1 MRRILTVLLFS
12 CLLGAAQLM
21 AIDHKGIAHFD
32 LSPDRFP
39 VIAGGSPTA
48 ILADAADNS
57 AVQIALKAL
66 QKDFKAVGGT
76 EASILNE
83 PRSGRMIIVGTI
95 GTKYISQILD
105 SGKIDRSEL
114 EGKTEK
120 YIMTV
125 VKDPLQGVSEA
136 LVIAGSD
143 RRGTVYGIYELS
155 EQMGVSPWYF
165 WADTPI
171 EHHDNVSLEPGIYT
185 AGEPA
190 VKYRGIFLNDE
201 APCLTSWVKNHYG
214 TDFGGHEFYADVFE
228 LILRLRGNFMWPAM
242 WGWAFYADDP
252 LNSKTAD
259 DMGIVMGTSHHEPMA
274 RNHQEWA
281 RNPKAY
287 GGIWDYTK
295 NKKELQRFFR
305 EGIERSKDNEDL
317 ITIGMRGDGDAALA
331 GTDEE
336 NIKMM
341 EGLFKDQRQI
351 IRKVTGKPAEQRPQ
365 VWALYKEVQLY
376 YEKGLRVPDDVI
388 ILISDDNWGDVR
400 KLPDAV
406 ERQHKGG
413 WGMYYHV
420 DYVGAPRNSKWLN
433 VTPVQ
438 HLWEQMQLTYD
449 YGVDKIWVLNVG
461 DLKPMEYPISLFLD
475 MAWSPF
481 KYSASTLLEHTYGFC
496 EQQFGADQAEEATR
510 ILNLLCKYSGRI
522 TAEMLDKNTYNLE
535 SGEWKQ
541 VADEWARLEAEALRQ
556 YLTLDPKY
564 RDVYQQVIL
573 FPTQALANVYDMYYS
588 QAMNHKLLVE
598 GNPAANEWADRC
610 ERDFKRDA
618 ELNAAYNTDIA
629 GGKWNGMMTQKHIG
643 YTNWNDN
650 FPADTQPA
658 VGRFEEVKPGLYEF
672 TEKDGTVTMEAEHF
686 YATTD
691 AAEARW
697 TVIPYMGRTLSGIS
711 LQPYSKATD
720 GAEISYKFTLTSD
733 VKKVDIH
740 FILNATLAFARREG
754 HRFTAS
760 IDGGPAK
767 EINFNGRLNEEPEN
781 IYSIYYP
788 TVATRVVD
796 AVESFDIAKSA
807 GEHTLTIKPIEPG
820 TVFEKIVIDCGGFEP
835 SYLFGKESPVARPS
849 ESMEVP
855 TNRPQMPRFTQEQ
868 LEQFRRMR
876 EEQEAAG
883 QSGQGQQRQR
893 RRN

>member
-1 MRRILTVLLFS
+1 MKKTLSILLFA
-12 CLLGAAQLM
+12 CVLGVFQLA
-21 AIDHKGIAHFD
+21 AIDHKGISRFE

-39 VIAGGSPTA
+39 VIAGCTPTA
-48 ILADAADNS
+48 ILADENDNV
-57 AVQIALKAL
+57 AVQIALKSL
-66 QKDFKAVGGT
+66 QKDFKAVCGT
-76 EASILNE
+76 EAPVLTE
-83 PRSGRMIIVGTI
+83 PKSGRMIIIGTI

-105 SGKIDRSEL
+105 SGKIDRSGL
-114 EGKTEK
+114 QGKNEK

-125 VKDPLQGVSEA
+125 VKDPVQGVSEA

-171 EHHDNVSLEPGIYT
+171 EHHDDVSIVPGTYT

-201 APCLTSWVKNHYG
+201 APCLTSWVKNYYG
-214 TDFGGHEFYADVFE
+214 TERGGHEFYADVFE

-242 WGWAFYADDP
+242 WSWAFYADDP

-281 RNPKAY
+281 RDPKAY

-317 ITIGMRGDGDAALA
+317 VTIGMRGDGDAALA
-331 GTDEE
+331 GSDEQ

-351 IRKVTGKPAEQRPQ
+351 IKKVTGKPAEQRQQ

-400 KLPDAV
+400 KLPNAE
-406 ERQHKGG
+406 ERLHKGG

-496 EQQFGADQAEEATR
+496 EQQFGADQAEEAAR

-522 TAEMLDKNTYNLE
+522 TAEMLDKSTYNLE
-535 SGEWKQ
+535 TGEWKQ

-556 YLTLDPKY
+556 YLTLDPEY
-564 RDVYQQVIL
+564 RDVYQQIIL
-573 FPTQALANVYDMYYS
+573 FPTQALANVYDMYYA

-618 ELNAAYNTDIA
+618 MLNASYNTDIA

-643 YTNWNDN
+643 YTSWNDN

-658 VGRFEEVKPGLYEF
+658 IGRFEEVKPGLYEF
-672 TEKDGTVTMEAEHF
+672 TEKNGTVTMEAEHF
-686 YATTD
+686 YSIKD

-720 GAEISYKFTLTSD
+720 GAEITYRFTVNSD
-733 VKKVDIH
+733 VRNVDIH
-740 FILNATLAFARREG
+740 FVLNATLAFARREG

-781 IYSIYYP
+781 IYSVYYP
-788 TVATRVVD
+788 TVATRVID
-796 AVESFDIAKSA
+796 SVESFEMTK

-835 SYLFGKESPVARPS
+835 SYLFGNESPVARPS
-849 ESMEVP
+849 EAMEVP
-855 TNRPQMPRFTQEQ
+855 TNRPPMPQFTQEQ
-868 LEQFRRMR
+868 LEQFRKMY
-876 EEQEAAG
+876 EEQQAAQGG
-883 QSGQGQQRQR
+883 QNRQRQR
-893 RRN
+893 RR

>member
-1 MRRILTVLLFS
+1 MKIKSLAL
-12 CLLGAAQLM
+12 LLGAMLCTAQAF
-21 AIDHKGIAHFD
+21 AIDNKGIAHNE
-32 LSPDRFP
+32 LSASRFT
-39 VIAGGSPTA
+39 VIEAGKPTA
-48 ILADAADNS
+48 ILADENDNV
-57 AVQIALKAL
+57 AIQIALKSL
-66 QKDFKAVGGT
+66 QKDFKAV
-76 EASILNE
+76 
-83 PRSGRMIIVGTI
+83 SGNVAPIYNKVLADKMIIVGSI
-95 GTKYISQILD
+95 DSKFISQIIAA
-105 SGKIDRSEL
+105 GKINGNEL
-114 EGKTEK
+114 RGKNEK

-125 VKDPLQGVSEA
+125 VQNPVEGVSEA

-155 EQMGVSPWYF
+155 EQIGVSPWYF

-171 EHHDNVSLEPGIYT
+171 EHQENISIEHGTYT

-201 APCLTSWVKNHYG
+201 APCLTTWVTNHYG
-214 TDFGGHEFYADVFE
+214 TQRGGHEFYADVFE
-228 LILRLRGNFMWPAM
+228 LVLRLRGNFMWPAM
-242 WGWAFYADDP
+242 WDYAFYADDP
-252 LNSKTAD
+252 INSKTAD
-259 DMGIVMGTSHHEPMA
+259 DMGVIMGTSHHEPMA
-274 RNHQEWA
+274 RNHEEWA

-287 GGIWDYTK
+287 GSVWDYTK

-305 EGIERSKDNEDL
+305 EGIERAKDTEDL
-317 ITIGMRGDGDAALA
+317 ITIGMRGDGDAALN
-331 GTDEE
+331 GSDED

-341 EGLFKDQRQI
+341 EGLFKDQRDI
-351 IRKVTGKPAEQRPQ
+351 IKKVTGKPANQVPQ

-400 KLPDAV
+400 KLPNAE
-406 ERQHKGG
+406 ERKHKGG

-433 VTPVQ
+433 ITPVQ

-481 KYSASTLLEHTYGFC
+481 KYSASTLLDHTRGFC

-556 YLTLDPKY
+556 YMSLKPEY

-588 QAMNHKLLVE
+588 QAMNNKLFVE

-610 ERDFKRDA
+610 ERDFKRDS
-618 ELNAAYNTDIA
+618 LLCLAYNKEIA
-629 GGKWNGMMTQKHIG
+629 GGKWDGMMTQKHIG

-650 FPADTQPA
+650 FPADMLPQ
-658 VGRFEEVKPGLYEF
+658 VCRFEGDIKPGLYEF
-672 TEKDGTVTMEAEHF
+672 KEKDGVVTMEAEHYF
-686 YATTD
+686 SAKN
-691 AAEARW
+691 AAEAEW

-711 LQPYSKATD
+711 LQPYSKATE
-720 GAEISYKFTLTSD
+720 GSELTYKFTLSSD
-733 VKKVDIH
+733 VNEVDVH
-740 FILNATLAFARREG
+740 FILNATLAFSRREG
-754 HRFTAS
+754 HRFMVS
-760 IDGGPAK
+760 IDGGAEQ
-767 EINFNGRLNEEPEN
+767 EINYNSRLNEEQEN

-788 TVATRVVD
+788 TVAGRVID
-796 AVESFDIAKSA
+796 TSAKFSISASA
-807 GEHTLTIKPIEPG
+807 GEHTLTIRPVEPG
-820 TVFEKIVIDCGGFEP
+820 TVFEKIVIDCGGYEK
-835 SYLFGKESPVARPS
+835 SYLFGNESPVARPS
-849 ESMEVP
+849 EAGVIPSRRPMMQ
-855 TNRPQMPRFTQEQ
+855 RPQFTAEQ
-868 LEQFRRMR
+868 LEQFRKMQ
-876 EEQEAAG
+876 EEQQA
-883 QSGQGQQRQR
+883 QQAKD
-893 RRN
+893 NKKKKK